1 MTFGTMRRVV
11 SALLRRPAVRRLLV
25 VAGVLVAG
33 WLLGGASAQAAHA
46 DEPAPGSD
54 VVGVVTE
61 APVIG
66 DAIRASQQ
74 VTATVPR
81 PSTGLP
87 VADVPHV
94 DPIRNIVPAVPG
106 VTPNRPRAE
115 RPATPRTPTT
125 ELAGRRIAHAEQAHG
140 TAPAPRAVQVDAG
153 DATGHAPAHA
163 RLSAKRPASPG
174 TSIPAPD
181 QTGQALP
188 GTTALPLGGVG
199 GPTTARRLGAHPR
212 TRALPA
218 HAPGVLP
225 PVVRTAADEPSFAPD

>member
-1 MTFGTMRRVV
+1 MTFGTLRRVV
-11 SALLRRPAVRRLLV
+11 SALLRRPLVRRLLV
-25 VAGVLVAG
+25 VAGVLVVG

-46 DEPAPGSD
+46 DGPAPGND

-81 PSTGLP
+81 PVTGLP

-94 DPIRNIVPAVPG
+94 DPIRNIVPDVPD
-106 VTPNRPRAE
+106 VTPNRPRAD
-115 RPATPRTPTT
+115 RPATPRTSAT
-125 ELAGRRIAHAEQAHG
+125 ELAARTSAHTERARG
-140 TAPAPRAVQVDAG
+140 TAPAPRAVQADAG

-163 RLSAKRPASPG
+163 RSSATRPAAPG

-188 GTTALPLGGVG
+188 GTTALPLGGIG